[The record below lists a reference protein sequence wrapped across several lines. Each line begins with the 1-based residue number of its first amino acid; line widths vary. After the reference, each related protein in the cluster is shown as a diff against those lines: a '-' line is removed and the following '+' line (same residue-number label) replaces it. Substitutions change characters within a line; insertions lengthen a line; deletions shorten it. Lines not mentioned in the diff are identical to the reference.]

1 MSERHLYRLN
11 GTDIAIYFSGSNKLI
26 SMVAEMTIRE
36 HIEELRVRIIRVAVV
51 IIIITIFAMTFDLR
65 PIQINGIQF
74 AYPYPDPLHN
84 ISIRLTFYMQES
96 LLPQGVNLIQTAP
109 GQAFFSQIY
118 VSVLI
123 GLTASIPFIM
133 RELSAFISPA
143 ISTKTKIGLLNV
155 FLPSIA
161 LFVGGIAFSYLLV
174 IPFVLDF
181 LYQYGE
187 ALSVATFLT
196 INNFI
201 SFVMQFFLGF
211 GIAFQL
217 PILMYGISLTGT
229 ISPRFWRSNFR
240 YAILILVIFGAL
252 ITPDGSGVTMWFV
265 SIPMLLLYLA
275 GMLIVEKKAA
285 SSSLRVEKT

>member
-1 MSERHLYRLN
+1 
-11 GTDIAIYFSGSNKLI
+11 
-26 SMVAEMTIRE
+26 MVAEMTIRE
-36 HIEELRVRIIRVAVV
+36 HIEELRVRIVRIAMV

-65 PIQINGIQF
+65 PIQINGIPF

-96 LLPQGVNLIQTAP
+96 LLPEGVNLIQTAP

-133 RELSAFISPA
+133 REISAFISPA
-143 ISTKTKIGLLNV
+143 ISNKTKIGLLNV

-181 LYQYGE
+181 LYEYGE
-187 ALSVATFLT
+187 ALNVATFLT

-217 PILMYGISLTGT
+217 PILMYGLSLTDA

-240 YAILILVIFGAL
+240 YAILVLVVFGAL

-265 SIPMLLLYLA
+265 SVPMLILYLA
-275 GMLIVEKKAA
+275 GMLIVEKRAA
-285 SSSLRVEKT
+285 TVAAVHPRRSL

>member
-1 MSERHLYRLN
+1 M
-11 GTDIAIYFSGSNKLI
+11 

-36 HIEELRVRIIRVAVV
+36 HIEELRVRILRVAVV
-51 IIIITIFAMTFDLR
+51 IIVITIFAMTFDLR
-65 PIQINGIQF
+65 PIQVNGIPF

-96 LLPQGVNLIQTAP
+96 LLPEGVSLIQTAP

-123 GLTASIPFIM
+123 GLTVSIPFIM
-133 RELSAFISPA
+133 REISAFISPA
-143 ISTKTKIGLLNV
+143 ISTKTKIGLVNV

-161 LFVGGIAFSYLLV
+161 LFIGGIAFSYLLV
-174 IPFVLDF
+174 IPFILDF
-181 LYQYGE
+181 LYKYGE
-187 ALSVATFLT
+187 ALNVATFLT

-217 PILMYGISLTGT
+217 PILMYGISLTNT
-229 ISPRFWRSNFR
+229 ISPRFWRTNFR
-240 YAILILVIFGAL
+240 YALLILVIFGAL

-275 GMLIVEKKAA
+275 GMLIVERRAA
-285 SSSLRVEKT
+285 RVAVLKTNT

>member
-1 MSERHLYRLN
+1 M
-11 GTDIAIYFSGSNKLI
+11 

-36 HIEELRVRIIRVAVV
+36 HIEELRVRILRVAVV
-51 IIIITIFAMTFDLR
+51 IIVITIFAMTFDLR
-65 PIQINGIQF
+65 PIQVNGIPF

-96 LLPQGVNLIQTAP
+96 LLPEGVNLIQTAP

-118 VSVLI
+118 VSALI

-133 RELSAFISPA
+133 REISAFISPA
-143 ISTKTKIGLLNV
+143 ISTKTKIGLMNI
-155 FLPSIA
+155 FLPSVV
-161 LFVGGIAFSYLLV
+161 LFIGGIVFSYLLV

-181 LYQYGE
+181 LYKYGE
-187 ALSVATFLT
+187 ALNVATFLT

-201 SFVMQFFLGF
+201 SFVMQFFVGF

-217 PILMYGISLTGT
+217 PILMYGISLTGV
-229 ISPRFWRSNFR
+229 ISPKFWRTNFR
-240 YAILILVIFGAL
+240 YAVLILVIFGAL

-265 SIPMLLLYLA
+265 TIPMLALYLA
-275 GMLIVEKKAA
+275 GMLIVEKRATT
-285 SSSLRVEKT
+285 SSSAGDMTRVLKTNT

>member
-1 MSERHLYRLN
+1 
-11 GTDIAIYFSGSNKLI
+11 
-26 SMVAEMTIRE
+26 MVAEMTIRE
-36 HIEELRVRIIRVAVV
+36 HIEELRVRILRVAVV

-65 PIQINGIQF
+65 PIQVNGIPF

-96 LLPQGVNLIQTAP
+96 LLPEGVNLIQTAP

-118 VSVLI
+118 VSALI
-123 GLTASIPFIM
+123 GLTVSIPFTM
-133 RELSAFISPA
+133 REISAFISPA
-143 ISTKTKIGLLNV
+143 ISTKTKIGLINV

-161 LFVGGIAFSYLLV
+161 LFIGGIAFSYLLV
-174 IPFVLDF
+174 IPFILDF
-181 LYQYGE
+181 LYEYGE
-187 ALSVATFLT
+187 ALNVATFLT

-217 PILMYGISLTGT
+217 PILMYGISLTDT
-229 ISPRFWRSNFR
+229 ISPRFWRTNLR
-240 YAILILVIFGAL
+240 YAALVLVIFGAL

-265 SIPMLLLYLA
+265 TIPMMLLYLA
-275 GMLIVEKKAA
+275 GMIIVERRAA
-285 SSSLRVEKT
+285 GVAVLKTNT

>member
-1 MSERHLYRLN
+1 
-11 GTDIAIYFSGSNKLI
+11 
-26 SMVAEMTIRE
+26 MVTEMTIRE
-36 HIEELRVRIIRVAVV
+36 HIEELRVRILRVAVV
-51 IIIITIFAMTFDLR
+51 IIVITIFAMTFDLR
-65 PIQINGIQF
+65 PIQVNGIPF
-74 AYPYPDPLHN
+74 SYPYPDPLHN

-96 LLPQGVNLIQTAP
+96 LLPEGVNLIQTAP

-133 RELSAFISPA
+133 REISAFISPA
-143 ISTKTKIGLLNV
+143 ISTKTKIGLVNV

-161 LFVGGIAFSYLLV
+161 LFIGGIAFSYLLV

-181 LYQYGE
+181 LYKYGE
-187 ALSVATFLT
+187 ALNVATFFT

-217 PILMYGISLTGT
+217 PILMYGISLTNT
-229 ISPRFWRSNFR
+229 ISPKFWRENFR
-240 YAILILVIFGAL
+240 YAVLILVIFGAL

-265 SIPMLLLYLA
+265 TIPMTLLYLA
-275 GMLIVEKKAA
+275 GMIIVERRAA
-285 SSSLRVEKT
+285 GVAVLKTNT

>member
-1 MSERHLYRLN
+1 M
-11 GTDIAIYFSGSNKLI
+11 
-26 SMVAEMTIRE
+26 SMVAEMSIRE
-36 HIEELRVRIIRVAVV
+36 HLEELRTRTLRVAVV

-65 PIQINGIQF
+65 PIQVNGIPL

-96 LLPQGVNLIQTAP
+96 LLPEEVSLIQTAP

-123 GLTASIPFIM
+123 GLTASIPIIM
-133 RELSAFISPA
+133 REISAFISPA
-143 ISTKTKIGLLNV
+143 ISTKTKIGLVNV
-155 FLPSIA
+155 LLPSIA
-161 LFVGGIAFSYLLV
+161 LFIGGIAFSYILV
-174 IPFVLDF
+174 IPFVLGF
-181 LYQYGE
+181 LYEYGE
-187 ALSVATFLT
+187 ALNVATFLT
-196 INNFI
+196 ISNFI

-217 PILMYGISLTGT
+217 PILMYGISLTNT
-229 ISPRFWRSNFR
+229 ISPRFWRANFR
-240 YAILILVIFGAL
+240 YALLILIIFGAL

-275 GMLIVEKKAA
+275 GMLIVERRAA
-285 SSSLRVEKT
+285 TAAALKTNT

>member
-1 MSERHLYRLN
+1 
-11 GTDIAIYFSGSNKLI
+11 
-26 SMVAEMTIRE
+26 MVAEMTIRE
-36 HIEELRVRIIRVAVV
+36 HIEELRVRIVRIAMV

-65 PIQINGIQF
+65 PIQINGIPF

-96 LLPQGVNLIQTAP
+96 LLPEGVNLIQTAP

-133 RELSAFISPA
+133 REISAFISPA
-143 ISTKTKIGLLNV
+143 ISNKTKIGLLNV

-181 LYQYGE
+181 LYEYGE
-187 ALSVATFLT
+187 ALNVATFLT

-217 PILMYGISLTGT
+217 PILMYGLSLTDA

-240 YAILILVIFGAL
+240 YAILVLVVFGAL

-265 SIPMLLLYLA
+265 SVPMLVLYLA
-275 GMLIVEKKAA
+275 GMLIVEKRAA
-285 SSSLRVEKT
+285 TVAAVHPRRSL